1 MTDEDTPRL
10 PKVAV
15 GIPSHGE
22 VSSLTTHSL
31 ARMMMQAGA
40 GAAHDLVEQVGV
52 YMVTNTYI
60 HRAREELA
68 EQALKVDATHILWI
82 DADMTFPQDALFRLL
97 QHDKDIVGVNYSKRG
112 LPPEFTAAKH
122 IDWETDEDSEKL
134 VTASDSTG
142 LEEVDGIGFGLV
154 LMKTHVF
161 NRLASERPWFWYE
174 QKDYGHVGEDTYF
187 CKLAQDVGISIYVDH
202 DLSKQ
207 CSHVGEFEYMPIHA
221 EDAMTADESEIITE
235 V

>member
-1 MTDEDTPRL
+1 MSDEGTPRL

-22 VSSLTTHSL
+22 ISSLTTHSL

-40 GAAHDLVEQVGV
+40 GAAHDVVDQVGI

-68 EQALKVDATHILWI
+68 EAALKMDATHILWV

-97 QHDKDIVGVNYSKRG
+97 QHDEDIVGVNYSKRG
-112 LPPEFTAAKH
+112 IPPEFTAVKH
-122 IDWETDEDSEKL
+122 IDWEEDEDSEKL
-134 VTASDSTG
+134 VTTADSHG
-142 LEEVDGIGFGLV
+142 LEEVDGMGFGLV

-161 NRLASERPWFWYE
+161 KRLASERPWFWYE
-174 QKDYGHVGEDTYF
+174 MQDYGHVGEDTYF
-187 CKLAQDVGISIYVDH
+187 CRLAQEAGFSLYVDH
-202 DLSKQ
+202 DLSRE
-207 CSHVGEFEYMPIHA
+207 CSHVGEFQYMTLHA
-221 EDAMTADESEIITE
+221 EDALEQEKPEIITE
-235 V
+235 A